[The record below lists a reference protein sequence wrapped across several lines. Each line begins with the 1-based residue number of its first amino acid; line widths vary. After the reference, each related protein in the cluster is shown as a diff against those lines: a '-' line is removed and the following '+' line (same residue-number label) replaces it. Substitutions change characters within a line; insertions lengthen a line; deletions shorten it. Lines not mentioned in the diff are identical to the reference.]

1 MNTITFFVSG
11 EPKAQP
17 RPKAFA
23 RKFGDKWMARVYDSG
38 TAEHWKSQIAIAA
51 KPFLPSS
58 PVAGPI
64 ELELTFVF
72 QRPKSHYGTGK
83 KSDTLKHSVPYF
95 HTVKP
100 DCDNL
105 FKSTV
110 DAMTILGMWGD
121 DKQIASTRIVKTYG
135 PHPGCAVKII
145 PLVDVVT
152 VERAQE
158 RELAL
163 K

>member
-1 MNTITFFVSG
+1 MTPITFFVSG

-51 KPFLPSS
+51 KPFLPLA
-58 PVAGPI
+58 PLIGP
-64 ELELTFVF
+64 LELHLTFQF
-72 QRPKSHYGTGK
+72 PRLKHHFGSGK
-83 KSDTLKHSVPYF
+83 KADALKNGAPYF
-95 HTVKP
+95 HASRP
-100 DCDNL
+100 DFDNL
-105 FKSTV
+105 AKAV
-110 DAMTILGMWGD
+110 CDALTQLGMWRD
-121 DKQIASTRIVKTYG
+121 DNQIADCRIVKAYG
-135 PHPGCAVKII
+135 PHQGCAVKII

-163 K
+163 